1 MLASIVIN
9 IFMKGLMFMILQM
22 IETLQLTIHLPLIN
36 IAMPANVIMMFKIL
50 VPLVTF
56 DILDDLGLF
65 EMVFPD
71 SEEDSEA
78 SMDKIRQI

>member
-1 MLASIVIN
+1 
-9 IFMKGLMFMILQM
+9 
-22 IETLQLTIHLPLIN
+22 
-36 IAMPANVIMMFKIL
+36 MPANVIMMFKIL